1 MKSNE
6 GMSTPFE
13 QLEARVAF
21 LERELRRTVVIIDN
35 IEMRTDTRLKTVNEH
50 LDKQDT
56 EQQKFSASVD
66 QRFEHVYGDLADI
79 KSEQQK
85 FSANVDQ
92 RFEHVYGELSDIK
105 SDTVEI
111 RNILATLVERL
122 NKSS

>member
-35 IEMRTDTRLKTVNEH
+35 IEMRTDTRLKAISEH
-50 LDKQDT
+50 LDKQDID
-56 EQQKFSASVD
+56 QQKFSASVDDRFKQLSASVD
-66 QRFEHVYGDLADI
+66 QRFEHVYGELA
-79 KSEQQK
+79 
-85 FSANVDQ
+85 
-92 RFEHVYGELSDIK
+92 DIK

-111 RNILATLVERL
+111 RNILATLVEKL
-122 NKSS
+122 NKPS